1 MPLFGR
7 RNHGTY
13 ATSGTTTTST
23 TTTPHRRHF
32 FRRTVNPDRR
42 AAGLKASLANPN
54 TTHEG
59 RQEAKAELH
68 AMGRS
73 AHVPLS
79 TKIKRALGIRS
90 TPRRQRQKQASRRRR
105 NHGTSVL

>member
-1 MPLFGR
+1 MPFGFGSR
-7 RNHGTY
+7 RRHAVADPTM
-13 ATSGTTTTST
+13 TTT
-23 TTTPHRRHF
+23 TTTPRHRRHF

-59 RQEAKAELH
+59 RKEAKEELH

-79 TKIKRALGIRS
+79 VKIKRTLGIRS
-90 TPRRQRQKQASRRRR
+90 TPRRQRKRANARR
-105 NHGTSVL
+105 TAF